1 MKIGHRSAL
10 NWFIQKQ
17 QKAII
22 LLYSELRRPSFLSPF
37 LSSHS
42 ILMWNFAPMMGI
54 LIFLYSKSR
63 KLIRGV
69 FYISNFISY
78 DIVIVFVIIVII
90 IAFYKRIFLLFCIVC
105 YSIYLE
111 ETLLS
116 LSLSLSACYSSVIT
130 TKTIFLSWVLLSW
143 WSWNV

>member
-1 MKIGHRSAL
+1 
-10 NWFIQKQ
+10 
-17 QKAII
+17 
-22 LLYSELRRPSFLSPF
+22 
-37 LSSHS
+37 
-42 ILMWNFAPMMGI
+42 MMGI

-130 TKTIFLSWVLLSW
+130 TKTIFLS
-143 WSWNV
+143 